1 MAVIPAVQAGVVL
14 ILVHLAR
21 LVRPVLAGVVRL
33 RIAARLAHLALVRL
47 RTAAPWVV
55 VILVEAA
62 LLATGDLQW
71 HR

>member
-14 ILVHLAR
+14 ILVRLA
-21 LVRPVLAGVVRL
+21 RPVLAGVVRL